1 MVLYYH
7 YTAPPLSQLLIN
19 SRWCLIVFS
28 FFKRTNRKHEFII
41 IIIIL
46 IFLFLYLYIYYIKLM
61 IHNVFLLFPF
71 LPYRSGSANG
81 GRGEGFEKGRSF
93 KAAKIPYF
101 KPILKFLYILTHQRF
116 PPYTFPISTPPP
128 ILTILPFL

>member
-28 FFKRTNRKHEFII
+28 FFKRTNRKHEFI